1 MSEASHTNAGIPKR
15 PSDEYSDEGRKYSR
29 NLAESD
35 GIRNTKLVAE
45 HYNARPE
52 VGVQKRKESSIFRMK
67 SFNNWVK
74 SVLIGQYAKRGDR
87 VLDMGCGK
95 GGDLLKWSKAKISEL
110 VGADVASVSIQQAE
124 QRYQS
129 MRGAKFAA
137 SFHAIDCWTESLY
150 KVIPKDKMFD
160 VVSMQFC
167 LHYAFE
173 TEAKARMMLQNVSQN
188 LRPGGTFIGTLPDAY
203 WIVKKVKSVEGLS
216 FGNDIYKIEFEQ
228 KDTFPTFGHK
238 YWFTLEDAIDNC
250 PEYLVHFP
258 TFEKLA
264 KEYGLE
270 LIKKRKFHHLY
281 KDALEN
287 EEFTNLL
294 HRMNVVD
301 ERESIT
307 KEEWEA
313 AGIYLAFAF
322 RKMES

>member
-1 MSEASHTNAGIPKR
+1 MSDPSPLDSGVSKR
-15 PSDEYSDEGRKYSR
+15 PSEERSVGSNKYARNQQESEGIK
-29 NLAESD
+29 
-35 GIRNTKLVAE
+35 NTKLVAE

-95 GGDLLKWSKAKISEL
+95 GGDLLKWSKAKISDL
-110 VGADVASVSIQQAE
+110 VGADLASVSIQQAE
-124 QRYQS
+124 QRYQT
-129 MRGAKFAA
+129 MRGAKFTAK
-137 SFHAIDCWTESLY
+137 FFAIDCWTESLS
-150 KVIPKDKMFD
+150 KVIPQDKMFD

-167 LHYAFE
+167 LHYSFE
-173 TEAKARMMLQNVSQN
+173 TEDKARMMLKNVSQN
-188 LRPGGTFIGTLPDAY
+188 LRTGGTFIGTLPDAY
-203 WIVKKVKSVEGLS
+203 WIVKKLKAVDGLS
-216 FGNDIYKIEFEQ
+216 FGNHIYKIEFDQ
-228 KDTFPTFGHK
+228 KETFPTYGHK

-281 KDALEN
+281 SDALNN

-301 ERESIT
+301 ERESISE
-307 KEEWEA
+307 EEWEA

-322 RKMES
+322 RKIES